1 MDPID
6 VNTHFEI
13 DTEAQA
19 AVPVSPEALATMVEI
34 GEEINASLD
43 LDHVLGRAAALIRR
57 LIEYEIFAVLLLDE
71 RTGQLAFRFAIG
83 HRPEIVENM
92 RIALGQ
98 GVTGRAA
105 AQGQPVLVR
114 DVSQEPNYINVLDSV
129 RSELAVPLMFK
140 GRCIGVLDIQSRQL
154 NYFHRSHQDILTLL
168 ASRLAGAI
176 ENARLYE
183 RTRQQAE
190 TLLLLNEV
198 GREASSILD
207 VNVLLERAAE
217 LVRRI
222 IDYQILS
229 LVLYDEKRNAFTRSI
244 DVKYGRRVQA
254 EIGCGGC
261 TPGIVGAA
269 LALKK
274 PVVVPD
280 VAADPRYVNVNPET
294 RSELAVPLIHKDRV
308 LGVLDLE
315 SPQLNYFTEDHVH
328 ALSILAGQ
336 LAVSIQNA
344 RLYEQVARDEAR
356 MERELRAA
364 RRIQSVM
371 LPQLPKEDFG
381 LDLAV
386 RYVSARE
393 LGGDLYDFIRYGPQ
407 QLAFLLGDASG
418 KGTAAA
424 LYGAVAAGIIRSLA
438 PLKLQPAELLRR
450 VNQFVGEHKV
460 EDRFMTACYAT
471 WQRGRRRMRI
481 ASAGQSQPLL
491 YRDGQCAKLPLTG
504 LPLGIFDDVTY
515 EDWNATLHPGEI
527 VLFYSDGLTDGF
539 NPSGEDFGSDRLCR
553 LLEQHAAASAD
564 EVADRLMTEASRFST
579 GAHVASALARNDDDR
594 TLLVVKVR

>member
-19 AVPVSPEALATMVEI
+19 AVPVSPEVLATMVEI
-34 GEEINASLD
+34 GEQINSSLD
-43 LDHVLGRAAALIRR
+43 LDQVLQRAAELIRR
-57 LIEYEIFAVLLLDE
+57 LIDYEIFAVLLLDE
-71 RTGQLAFRFAIG
+71 RTGELHFRFAIG
-83 HRPEIVENM
+83 HRREVVENW
-92 RIALGQ
+92 RIPLGQ

-105 AQGQPVLVR
+105 ATGQPVLVR
-114 DVSQEPNYINVLDSV
+114 DVSQEPNYINAVDSV
-129 RSELAVPLMFK
+129 RSELAVPLLFK
-140 GRCIGVLDIQSRQL
+140 GKTIGVLDIQSSQL

-168 ASRLAGAI
+168 ASRIAGAI

-183 RTRQQAE
+183 HSQSHAQ
-190 TLLLLNEV
+190 TLLLLNEI

-207 VNVLLERAAE
+207 VDKLLERAAE

-244 DVKYGRRVQA
+244 DVKYGRRVKTIPA
-254 EIGCGGC
+254 CG

-269 LALKK
+269 FNLGK

-294 RSELAVPLIHKDRV
+294 RSELAIPLIHKDRV
-308 LGVLDLE
+308 IGVLDLE
-315 SPQLNYFTEDHVH
+315 SPQLNYFTEEHLQ

-336 LAVSIQNA
+336 LAVAVENA
-344 RLYEQVARDEAR
+344 RLYEQVARDETR

-364 RRIQSVM
+364 RRIQSAM
-371 LPQLPKEDFG
+371 LPPVPAGEHG
-381 LDLAV
+381 LEIAS

-393 LGGDLYDFIRYGPQ
+393 LGGDLYDFVRYGPH
-407 QLAFLLGDASG
+407 QLALLVGDVSG

-424 LYGAVAAGIIRSLA
+424 LYGAVATGIIRSLA

-460 EDRFMTACYAT
+460 EDRFMTLCYAT
-471 WQRGRRRMRI
+471 WQRGRRRIRI
-481 ASAGQSQPLL
+481 ANAGQSQPLL
-491 YRDGQCAKLPLTG
+491 WRNGKCERLPLVG
-504 LPLGIFDDVTY
+504 FPVGIFDEVSYDEWT
-515 EDWNATLHPGEI
+515 ATLDPGDTLI
-527 VLFYSDGLTDGF
+527 FYSDGLTDGLNAEGEQF
-539 NPSGEDFGSDRLCR
+539 GVEPLIRLVEQNPAL
-553 LLEQHAAASAD
+553 SAD
-564 EVADRLMTEASRFST
+564 ELADRLMAEAARFSVDL
-579 GAHVASALARNDDDR
+579 GDDR
-594 TLLVVKVR
+594 TLVVVKVQ